1 MKRLFISDLH
11 IGDGYATDDFSYDS
25 ELVRLLDTV
34 LACGE
39 DVELVILGDGLEL
52 IETRIVKDIGLV
64 PFEELVDQLDERII
78 QSIVNEHAE
87 VFRAFQRFS
96 RKNSI
101 IYVVGNHDYY
111 MLPNRKVQ
119 NAVCEA
125 LGGRS
130 RVQIHPYFYDEQWG
144 VFGIHGNNFD
154 AGNRFVKDKNG
165 KLIPPLGDFMS
176 RYMMVH
182 FEEVILHTDV
192 PESILK
198 DYDDVRPNIEMFEW
212 FEYVMKTYDLSINL
226 LELWTTEMLKMLQ
239 TAYAK
244 QWMKASFP
252 VAHHFSK
259 LFLNRF
265 GGIRLG
271 KTMVKAMSKLRSMKV
286 TDYMKNRAR
295 KILLRGEADPE
306 HRLKESA
313 FYGYCPT
320 PEIDYTNLRGLIFG
334 HRHRQDTLILP
345 YDGQYKFYVNTGTWR
360 AVVEKAPKR
369 DQKRFVKRSELS
381 YIRIHDEDHE
391 LHIETIMANRIS
403 HDRKKPVAIQ
413 GEKVS

>member
-1 MKRLFISDLH
+1 
-11 IGDGYATDDFSYDS
+11 
-25 ELVRLLDTV
+25 
-34 LACGE
+34 
-39 DVELVILGDGLEL
+39 
-52 IETRIVKDIGLV
+52 
-64 PFEELVDQLDERII
+64 
-78 QSIVNEHAE
+78 
-87 VFRAFQRFS
+87 
-96 RKNSI
+96 
-101 IYVVGNHDYY
+101 
-111 MLPNRKVQ
+111 
-119 NAVCEA
+119 
-125 LGGRS
+125 
-130 RVQIHPYFYDEQWG
+130 
-144 VFGIHGNNFD
+144 
-154 AGNRFVKDKNG
+154 
-165 KLIPPLGDFMS
+165 
-176 RYMMVH
+176 
-182 FEEVILHTDV
+182 
-192 PESILK
+192 
-198 DYDDVRPNIEMFEW
+198 
-212 FEYVMKTYDLSINL
+212 LSINL